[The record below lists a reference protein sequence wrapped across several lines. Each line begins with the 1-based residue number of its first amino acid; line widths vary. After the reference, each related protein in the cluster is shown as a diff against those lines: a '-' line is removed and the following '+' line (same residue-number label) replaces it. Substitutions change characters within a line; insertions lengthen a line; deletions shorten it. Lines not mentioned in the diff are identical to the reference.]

1 MRITETRMLQM
12 MGGRTMETQS
22 AIAKAAT
29 EVSTGVAV
37 QKPSDDPVKWADG
50 MRTKLSMDRRDMHE
64 STIERARD
72 NLNRTEVALSDVVDR
87 LGEIR
92 NLALLGAS
100 ESYTA
105 EGRAGAALE
114 VEALFESMLSSVN
127 VRSAD
132 GEYLLSGSVSD
143 VPPFDL
149 TGAYQGNDVT
159 RSIEVGDNLYKDAS
173 VTGSVLT
180 GASGIDIFGLV
191 LDVRDALAANDPDQ
205 VQGYIGQLGLAIE
218 QAAYATTDV
227 GIAASSLDQSLDT
240 LSDLELSLTE
250 SLEDSVGA
258 DPIEAATLLANL
270 GNQLEASRLVSERI
284 VSMMALQG

>member
-191 LDVRDALAANDPDQ
+191 LDVRDALAANNPDQ